1 MAQIGPDVRIMP
13 IKPRPPL
20 NAASLRELALAYVSR
35 YATSRARLLAYLM
48 RKLRE
53 RGWDDDQSPAAAAE
67 QMADAMVRL
76 HFVDDRAFAGMKADG
91 LARRGYGPR
100 RVRQALDASG
110 IGAEDAHDALQAAR
124 ESAEQ
129 AALAFARRRRIGPY
143 AKGPQDLR
151 QREKAMGA
159 MLRAGHDYA
168 LARRILDLPL
178 ESVHNGVAHS
188 EGEG

>member
-1 MAQIGPDVRIMP
+1 MAQIGPDDRIMP
-13 IKPRPPL
+13 IEPRPAL
-20 NAASLRELALAYVSR
+20 NSASLRELALAYVSR

-124 ESAEQ
+124 ESAEH

-178 ESVHNGVAHS
+178 ESVHNSVVHS

>member
-1 MAQIGPDVRIMP
+1 MLDYEPDPYSVATKIAVDALSR
-13 IKPRPPL
+13 R
-20 NAASLRELALAYVSR
+20 ARSRGELAQLLQK
-35 YATSRARLLAYLM
+35 RAVPEDVAQRLL
-48 RKLRE
+48 
-53 RGWDDDQSPAAAAE
+53 D
-67 QMADAMVRL
+67 RL
-76 HFVDDRAFAGMKADG
+76 EAQRLVDDRAFAGMKADG
-91 LARRGYGPR
+91 LARRGDGPR

-143 AKGPQDLR
+143 ASSPPDPR

-178 ESVHNGVAHS
+178 KSVQS
-188 EGEG
+188 EDGYSGGEGQA